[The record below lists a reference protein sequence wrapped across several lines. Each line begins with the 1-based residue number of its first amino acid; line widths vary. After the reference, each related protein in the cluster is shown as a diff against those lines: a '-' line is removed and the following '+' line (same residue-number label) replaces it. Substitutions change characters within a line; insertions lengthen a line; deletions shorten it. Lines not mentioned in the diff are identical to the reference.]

1 MSEIEGSNSLQVATE
16 AFLESWD
23 RHVLILGNLCNE
35 IGEEEKDFKAAPDGS
50 TLGEYLCHIHECR
63 YSWLKEVSA
72 KSVEPLGAVYTHDGD
87 TWMAITDLNEIKKQ
101 LDLSGKAVGDAV
113 RELIDLG
120 TTQAGPYDHP
130 AFFLQHMLWHES
142 GHFGVMT
149 LAFRVAGQELDEEW
163 EEENVWGVWRKE

>member
-1 MSEIEGSNSLQVATE
+1 MSGIESSNSLRVATD

-23 RHVLILGNLCNE
+23 RHVRILGNLCKR
-35 IGEEEKDFKAAPDGS
+35 IGEAEKSFKAAPDGS

-63 YSWLKEVSA
+63 YGWLKQVSA
-72 KSVEPLGAVYTHDGD
+72 KSVEPLGDVYVQSGD
-87 TWMAITDLNEIKKQ
+87 AWTAITDLHEIKKQ

-113 RELIDLG
+113 RELIDSG
-120 TTQAGPYDHP
+120 ATQAGPYDHP

-142 GHFGVMT
+142 GHYGVMT

-163 EEENVWGVWRKE
+163 EEENVWGEWRKE